1 MRTEGCALFF
11 SLKRMQTV
19 LLGVSNLIELL
30 EKRFNILGYP
40 KTIEKTT
47 LHEVRYA
54 NKNHCVKSEV

>member
-1 MRTEGCALFF
+1 
-11 SLKRMQTV
+11 MQTM